1 MRFRKNIQVLPFSS
15 RHRNAQRKNRRCM
28 YVPQVEEMSLED
40 YLEDSGQL
48 CWKCKKACGLCSWS
62 HHFEP
67 IPGWTAKPIHRRSG
81 TSKGIDVMM
90 DTFSI
95 KECPEYDPEE
105 KRQMPY
111 KCHAE

>member
-1 MRFRKNIQVLPFSS
+1 MLFKKV
-15 RHRNAQRKNRRCM
+15 K
-28 YVPQVEEMSLED
+28 EMSMED
-40 YLEDSGQL
+40 YLEDSEQL

-62 HHFEP
+62 HHFEQ

-95 KECPEYDPEE
+95 KDCPMFEE
-105 KRQMPY
+105 
-111 KCHAE
+111 E

>member
-1 MRFRKNIQVLPFSS
+1 MLFKKV
-15 RHRNAQRKNRRCM
+15 K
-28 YVPQVEEMSLED
+28 EMSLED

-48 CWKCKKACGLCSWS
+48 
-62 HHFEP
+62 
-67 IPGWTAKPIHRRSG
+67 PGWTAKPIHRRSG

>member
-1 MRFRKNIQVLPFSS
+1 
-15 RHRNAQRKNRRCM
+15 M

-67 IPGWTAKPIHRRSG
+67 IPGWTAKQIHRRSG
-81 TSKGIDVMM
+81 TSKGVDVMM

-105 KRQMPY
+105 KREMPY